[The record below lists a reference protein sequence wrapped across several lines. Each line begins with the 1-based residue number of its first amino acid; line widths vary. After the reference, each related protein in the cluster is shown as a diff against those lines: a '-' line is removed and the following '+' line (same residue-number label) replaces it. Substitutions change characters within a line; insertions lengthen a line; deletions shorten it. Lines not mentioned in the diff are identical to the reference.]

1 MKKQDIDTNNVGQIA
16 ELFNNNLLNRN
27 KNLFAL
33 LNFINGI
40 DGQMILNLDGAWGS
54 GKSVFLKQIEY
65 LSTTTDNIQY
75 TNPHKKIVDKFKE
88 DYYTFYF
95 NSWEHDL
102 YNNPLESLISEMLMK
117 LSSEDDLESKISNI
131 KDEISE
137 TFKKI
142 PKL

>member
-95 NSWEHDL
+95 NS
-102 YNNPLESLISEMLMK
+102 
-117 LSSEDDLESKISNI
+117 
-131 KDEISE
+131 
-137 TFKKI
+137 
-142 PKL
+142 